1 MEVAE
6 LTLEQA
12 TALEDECRNERHTL
26 HRDAIALIS
35 IIEKLLSNLK
45 RAVFSFA

>member
-12 TALEDECRNERHTL
+12 TTLEDECRNESHTL
-26 HRDAIALIS
+26 HRDLLEKKYESLITH
-35 IIEKLLSNLK
+35 IRN
-45 RAVFSFA
+45 